1 MKDLLKEAYDPER
14 FRELGHQLI
23 DQLADHLSAAQA
35 GDDPRAIA
43 WKPADAAY
51 EYWKKDARQM
61 PDPAPLS
68 LFEEVLKQSV
78 HLHNPR
84 YMGHQIS
91 PPAPVTVLAG
101 LLGDFMNNGMG
112 VYEMGAAA
120 TAIERVVMKM
130 LARRLGFGEAADGV
144 LTSGGSLANLTALL
158 AARSIKAEEVW
169 REGHREPLALLVSE
183 EAHYCVD
190 RAARIMGWG
199 EEGIVKVPVDTQ
211 FRMRTELLPEYLERA
226 GAAGRRVIAVV
237 GSACS
242 TSTGSFDDLEAIA
255 DFCEREDLWFH
266 IDGAHGAPAAFSQKY
281 ASVVQ
286 GIARADTVAMDFHKM
301 LMTPSVTT
309 ALVFR
314 NGAHSYD
321 TFHQQGQYLWNR
333 DEEAEWHNLAK
344 RTFECT
350 KLMLSVKAYSLLR
363 THGWELIDQY
373 VTTVIDNGRH
383 MADLIRKRS
392 NLELAI
398 TPPCNIVCF
407 RYHSEGI
414 TPAQLDEINEG
425 LRQHLLEDGRFYIVK
440 TKLNGHTWL
449 RCTLTNPFTT
459 DIHLKELLSEVE
471 KKGEFLLER
480 KKEEV

>member
-1 MKDLLKEAYDPER
+1 MKDLLKQAYDPEN
-14 FRELGHQLI
+14 FRQWGHQLVDFLS
-23 DQLADHLSAAQA
+23 DQLLRAQA
-35 GDDPRAIA
+35 GEDPHAIS
-43 WKPADAAY
+43 WEPPESAY
-51 EYWKKDARQM
+51 EYWKKEGEGG
-61 PDPAPLS
+61 PNPAPLE
-68 LFEEVLKQSV
+68 LFQEVLRQSV

-112 VYEMGAAA
+112 VYEMGSAA
-120 TAIERVVMKM
+120 TAIERVVVKM
-130 LARRLGFGEAADGV
+130 VARRIGFGEAADGV

-158 AARSIKAEEVW
+158 AARSIKGGDVW
-169 REGHREPLALLVSE
+169 RDGHREPLALMVSE

-199 EEGIVKVPVDTQ
+199 EAGIIKVPVDDQ
-211 FRMRTELLPEYLERA
+211 FRMRTELLPEYFERA
-226 GAAGRRVIAVV
+226 RVAGRRVIAVV

-255 DFCEREDLWFH
+255 DFCEQQGLWFH
-266 IDGAHGAPAAFSQKY
+266 IDGAHGAPAAFSKKY
-281 ASVVQ
+281 ASLVS
-286 GIARADTVAMDFHKM
+286 GMERADTVAMDFHKM

-309 ALVFR
+309 ALIFR
-314 NGAHSYD
+314 NGANAYD

-350 KLMLSVKAYSLLR
+350 KLMLSVKVYSLLR
-363 THGWELIDQY
+363 TYGWNLIDEY
-373 VTTVIDNGRH
+373 VTTVIDNGRR
-383 MADLIRKRS
+383 MAALIRAQPD
-392 NLELAI
+392 LELAI
-398 TPPCNIVCF
+398 SPPCNIVCF
-407 RYHSEGI
+407 RYRTAE
-414 TPAQLDEINEG
+414 TPPAQPDEINEE

-440 TKLNGHTWL
+440 TKLKGETWL

-459 DIHLKELLSEVE
+459 ETHLKELLSEVE
-471 KKGEFLLER
+471 KTGAYLMER